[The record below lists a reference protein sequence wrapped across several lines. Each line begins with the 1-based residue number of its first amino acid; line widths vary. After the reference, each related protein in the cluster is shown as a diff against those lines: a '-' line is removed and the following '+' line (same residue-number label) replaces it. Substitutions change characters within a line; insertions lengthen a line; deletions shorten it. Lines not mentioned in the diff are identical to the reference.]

1 MSKEGT
7 HNVRYDISDNFL
19 KLLFRYYYM
28 NKSVVE
34 IRNFAL
40 LRKIIE
46 DDYET
51 FSVQMLERY
60 FRRKMTESLQFAS
73 IGSWRERKKGSE
85 ANEVDLVSLPA
96 DGKTALVAEV
106 KRQRRNYAHNEFMR
120 KVECLKNSVLAKFD
134 VDSRLL
140 TLDDSN
146 RRPQKKSHK
155 NHPYPLPFSE
165 KALPLHRN
173 REESNASADCDI
185 LVRYRST
192 IG

>member
-1 MSKEGT
+1 MSG
-7 HNVRYDISDNFL
+7 
-19 KLLFRYYYM
+19 
-28 NKSVVE
+28 
-34 IRNFAL
+34 
-40 LRKIIE
+40 LRLNQLSE
-46 DDYET
+46 E
-51 FSVQMLERY
+51 Q
-60 FRRKMTESLQFAS
+60 
-73 IGSWRERKKGSE
+73 SE
-85 ANEVDLVSLPA
+85 ANEVDLVALPA

-146 RRPQKKSHK
+146 RRPKKKSHK
-155 NHPYPLPFSE
+155 NHPSPLPFSE

-173 REESNASADCDI
+173 REENNASADCDR

>member
-85 ANEVDLVSLPA
+85 ANEVDLVALPA

-146 RRPQKKSHK
+146 RRQKNLTKKTSLSIAILRKS
-155 NHPYPLPFSE
+155 PTFASQSG
-165 KALPLHRN
+165 
-173 REESNASADCDI
+173 REQRLSR
-185 LVRYRST
+185 LRQ
-192 IG
+192 IGSVP